1 MWENFV
7 RPAKMAGPIPGKKVQ
22 IVEAIDGQAE
32 PSLVPNVA
40 LDWAMKSK
48 GVSARKL
55 ARAIG
60 VTEITVRRWLENVQI
75 KVRLDNAQAAARQLG
90 CTPHDLWPDQF
101 SASQEPSSTM
111 GDKHVRF
118 NPALYASRT
127 EVPITVW
134 QNHFDHARSAID
146 ILAFAATF
154 LFDTLDGFTATLA
167 DAARRGVQIRFLIG
181 DPDGDNTALRGKEEG
196 IGESVHARSH
206 NSVELLR
213 PYTTTPGLDVRTHE
227 TTLYTSIFRVDD
239 DMIVNFHIYGSPGRD
254 NPVMVFSR
262 QQEPRLWATFER
274 AFTRVWDNARP
285 LTSPANPLP

>member
-1 MWENFV
+1 
-7 RPAKMAGPIPGKKVQ
+7 MADPMPGKKVQ
-22 IVEAIDGQAE
+22 TVETTAGQAE
-32 PSLVPNVA
+32 PALVPNVA
-40 LDWAMKSK
+40 LDLAMKGKRISP
-48 GVSARKL
+48 RKL

-75 KVRLDNAQAAARQLG
+75 KVRLDNAQAAARELG
-90 CTPHDLWPDQF
+90 CNPHDLWPDQF
-101 SASQEPSSTM
+101 LPLREPLPTM
-111 GDKHVRF
+111 GYTPVPF

-127 EVPITVW
+127 QLPITLW
-134 QNHFDHARSAID
+134 QNHFSDSRSAID
-146 ILAFAATF
+146 ILVFAGTF
-154 LFDTLDGFTATLA
+154 LFDTLDDFTATLT

-213 PYTTTPGLDVRTHE
+213 PYTTTPGFDVRTHE

-239 DMIVNFHIYGSPGRD
+239 DMIVNFHLYGSPGRD

-285 LTSPANPLP
+285 LTSPANPPL

>member
-1 MWENFV
+1 METI
-7 RPAKMAGPIPGKKVQ
+7 A
-22 IVEAIDGQAE
+22 GQAE
-32 PSLVPNVA
+32 PALVPNVA
-40 LDWAMKSK
+40 LDLAMKGK
-48 GVSARKL
+48 GISRHKL

-75 KVRLDNAQAAARQLG
+75 KVRLDNAQAAARELG
-90 CTPHDLWPDQF
+90 CIPHDLWPDQF
-101 SASQEPSSTM
+101 PPSQEPMSTM
-111 GDKHVRF
+111 GCTTAPF
-118 NPALYASRT
+118 NPVLYASRT
-127 EVPITVW
+127 QVPITVW
-134 QNHFDHARSAID
+134 ENHFSESRSAID
-146 ILAFAATF
+146 ILVIAATF

-213 PYTTTPGLDVRTHE
+213 PYTTTPGLNVRTHE

-274 AFTRVWDNARP
+274 AFTRVWDHARP
-285 LTSPANPLP
+285 LTRPTSPPL